1 MNAPHSIPLRR
12 DRHADRAEAERL
24 VGELYKQ
31 VSLVN
36 EAAERETSTVA
47 LAELTRLSIDLRFAA
62 DLLYAYQA
70 GLAVAEPDPV
80 TGCYLVERIAVAT
93 DLPEVF
99 EWVLVWSDCDPHS
112 PAWLGLFDGLQWW
125 YVDSEPALGVTH
137 WALRPGV
144 EA

>member
-1 MNAPHSIPLRR
+1 MNAPHPIPPRR
-12 DRHADRAEAERL
+12 DRQADRAEAERL

-47 LAELTRLSIDLRFAA
+47 LAELVRLSTDLRFAA
-62 DLLYAYQA
+62 DLLYAYKA

-80 TGCYLVERIAVAT
+80 TGCYLVERIAVAI
-93 DLPEVF
+93 DLPKTGH
-99 EWVLVWSDCDPHS
+99 WVMVWTDGDIDS
-112 PAWLGLFDGLQWW
+112 PWLGWFDGLQWW

-137 WALRPGV
+137 WAHRPGV
-144 EA
+144 PQ